1 MLLRKEY
8 SMKNHS
14 LYNIIKDK
22 LSKNVQRKLEKQME
36 YNDAKK
42 AKTEFEL

>member
-1 MLLRKEY
+1 
-8 SMKNHS
+8 MKNHS

-36 YNDAKK
+36 YNDIQKL
-42 AKTEFEL
+42 KTEVDL

>member
-1 MLLRKEY
+1 
-8 SMKNHS
+8 MKNHS

-42 AKTEFEL
+42 AKIEFEL

>member
-1 MLLRKEY
+1 MLRRKEY

-22 LSKNVQRKLEKQME
+22 LSKNVQYRLEKQME
-36 YNDAKK
+36 HNDIQKLK
-42 AKTEFEL
+42 NEVDL